1 MNPLSRNPGT
11 APAVPITDVRSGW
24 NGWTHRRTGG
34 CASYLV
40 GVRSLLDR
48 ILSTSTFYAR
58 DLEGAVKQCR
68 CTGLSEHSLNTCASS
83 IIYRVYD
90 CTCIY
95 LFYTNRSQGF
105 YYLVKKVNLRT
116 RNSILNIYIGLLLIN
131 TTKQKQKQ
139 KNLITMGEYNS
150 ISSRDFSALRI
161 YMRKTQK
168 FNHRACAAT

>member
-1 MNPLSRNPGT
+1 M
-11 APAVPITDVRSGW
+11 
-24 NGWTHRRTGG
+24 
-34 CASYLV
+34 

-68 CTGLSEHSLNTCASS
+68 CTGL
-83 IIYRVYD
+83 
-90 CTCIY
+90 
-95 LFYTNRSQGF
+95 
-105 YYLVKKVNLRT
+105 
-116 RNSILNIYIGLLLIN
+116 LLMN

-161 YMRKTQK
+161 YMRKTLK